1 MMSTGRFNPFQCD
14 FAKLEVRPKIEIM
27 YADKNFPVYLALSV
41 VLAIP
46 ILRIYMCVI
55 VESPKNFVLICPN
68 TISKNYII

>member
-27 YADKNFPVYLALSV
+27 CTDKNFPVYLALSV

-46 ILRIYMCVI
+46 ILRIYTCVMCVI
-55 VESPKNFVLICPN
+55 VESPKNLF
-68 TISKNYII
+68 